1 MVSNSPRN
9 VLPSSLI
16 NVALK
21 ACRRWRDQLIDGVIV
36 CLVPVN
42 RLWGFCVAPRAFR
55 LKPVRICRI
64 PSIALLES
72 LTHCAIY
79 GGWGLYFPRGSLL
92 SDQHKTH
99 HRWLVLISNS
109 LSKTSISWSWRIR
122 CLDVMIRSV
131 LLNSSCGLCK
141 WWSLLMSTKRNK
153 KKIRRLRL
161 KRRRKR
167 AAKNATC

>member
-21 ACRRWRDQLIDGVIV
+21 ACRRWRDQLIGGVIV

-167 AAKNATC
+167 SKAVD